1 MTKYLGDFLQYLSD
15 QKRYSEN
22 TVIAYRTDLEQFFK
36 FVQSALNTDTPSLTH
51 INNRLIRDYL
61 GHLLKSGFSKRSI
74 GRKLSAI
81 KSFFKYLQ
89 RNRKIHKNPVQAV
102 SAPKKNR
109 LLPTAI
115 SIEQARKLM
124 ELPPTDTFEGL
135 RDRAILE
142 LFYGSGIRLGE
153 LLNLRIN
160 QLDLTNDQFRVVGK
174 RQKERIV
181 PLGSHAKSALMRYL
195 EKRNEEIK
203 NFEDPSI
210 IFVSRKGRKL
220 YPLAVQKMTKKY
232 LSQLSEQSHLSP
244 HVLRHTFAT
253 HLLDQGADITV
264 VKELLGHEN
273 LSTTQVYTHVSKEHL
288 KKVYLTAHPRA
299 DKFPKPLTLESKE
312 GSL

>member
-1 MTKYLGDFLQYLSD
+1 MTKYLSDFLQYLSD
-15 QKRYSEN
+15 QKRYSDN
-22 TVIAYRTDLEQFFK
+22 TVIAYQTDLDQFLN
-36 FVQSALNTDTPSLTH
+36 FVKSVLNTDTPSVKD
-51 INNRLIRDYL
+51 INNRIIRDYL

-74 GRKLSAI
+74 ARKLSAI
-81 KSFFKYLQ
+81 KSYFKYLQ
-89 RNRKIHKNPVQAV
+89 RFHKLLTNPAQAV

-124 ELPPTDTFEGL
+124 ELPPADTFEGL
-135 RDRAILE
+135 RDKAILE

-153 LLNLRIN
+153 LLNLTFN
-160 QLDLTNDQFRVVGK
+160 QLDLANDQFRVIGK

-181 PLGSHAKSALMRYL
+181 PLGSHAKKALMNYL
-195 EKRNEEIK
+195 AKRNEEIK

-210 IFVSRKGRKL
+210 VFVSRKGRKL

-273 LSTTQVYTHVSKEHL
+273 LSTTQIYTHISKEHL

-299 DKFPKPLTLESKE
+299 DNFPKPLTLESKE